1 MEVVIIIICLLLSA
15 FFSGMEIAYVSSN
28 KVYLGVERQQT
39 ALTSK
44 ILSKLTENPVQ
55 FVTSML
61 IGNSIVLVIYSYYM
75 SSAVMQYIAYL
86 GWGIPSFY
94 NTLLQIVVSLFVILI
109 TAKFLPKVFFQVYA
123 NTLIKF
129 FAIPAYIFH
138 FLFYWVSYFV
148 IAITDF
154 ILVKVL
160 RTKGDSEQPYFTRG
174 ELGNYITE
182 QMDGVDSQEE
192 MDSEIQIFQNALE
205 FSDLKARE
213 VMTPRT
219 EIAAVDL
226 NDSIEELKELFV
238 ETGYSK
244 IIVYKKTLDNVIG
257 YVHSFELF
265 KRSGSTIK
273 EMMLPIEYA
282 PETIYIK
289 EMLNILTR
297 KHKSI
302 AVILDEYGGTSGIIT
317 VEDIIEELFGEIED
331 EHDDEGELVEKDLGD
346 SKYVFSARLDVEY
359 VNEKY
364 GLNLPES
371 DSYATLGG
379 FVVYNTK
386 EIPKQGGKIK
396 AEGYEITIEEAST
409 KKIEIIKITPLQE
422 K

>member
-1 MEVVIIIICLLLSA
+1 MEVAIIIICLLLSA

-75 SSAVMQYIAYL
+75 SNAVMQYIAYL
-86 GWGIPSFY
+86 GWSIPSFY
-94 NTLLQIVVSLFVILI
+94 NTLLQVVVSLFVILI

-244 IIVYKKTLDNVIG
+244 IIVYKETLDNVIG

-289 EMLNILTR
+289 ELLNILTR

-346 SKYVFSARLDVEY
+346 SKYMFSARLDVEY
-359 VNEKY
+359 INEKY

-379 FVVYNTK
+379 FVVHNTK
-386 EIPKQGGKIK
+386 EIPKQGGRVK
-396 AEGYEITIEEAST
+396 AEGYEITIEAAST
-409 KKIEIIKITPLQE
+409 KKIEIIKIAPLQE